1 MFVAFTYRGTDCLQ
15 SCHSTERLALYVH
28 VVPIKPIDTHQ
39 MSLLHLLESP
49 TVRWT
54 IAVVHLG
61 AELLCFVVLADLFW
75 IDQVI
80 AVVVSVIASLILPSA
95 LKSLVE
101 HYTVTHSHSRSR

>member
-1 MFVAFTYRGTDCLQ
+1 MLVTFTYRGIDCLQ
-15 SCHSTERLALYVH
+15 SRHQIKTLALYIH
-28 VVPIKPIDTHQ
+28 VVPIETIDTHQ

-61 AELLCFVVLADLFW
+61 AELLCFVVLIDLFW

-101 HYTVTHSHSRSR
+101 HYTVTYSR